1 MGNASI
7 EITKKTPELS
17 GTLGSLFYTKKEMI
31 TCRIIISFFLVHEYQ
46 LESDDNKQFYSRQ
59 QIKFYLLIIF

>member
-1 MGNASI
+1 M
-7 EITKKTPELS
+7 
-17 GTLGSLFYTKKEMI
+17 
-31 TCRIIISFFLVHEYQ
+31 VHEYQ